1 MLIML
6 TYDKP
11 LLSGQP
17 PLSGHLLVSEGG
29 HFNNRGL
36 PLFSWFS
43 DVLKNWKHLQPFAA
57 VKATTKVN

>member
-17 PLSGHLLVSEGG
+17 PLGGHLLVSEGD
-29 HFNNRGL
+29 HLHRGL
-36 PLFSWFS
+36 PLFFWFS
-43 DVLKNWKHLQPFAA
+43 DVLKNWKHLRPFAA

>member
-17 PLSGHLLVSEGG
+17 PLSGHLLASNGG
-29 HFNNRGL
+29 GL
-36 PLFSWFS
+36 PLFFWFS
-43 DVLKNWKHLQPFAA
+43 DVLKNWKHLRPFAA
-57 VKATTKVN
+57 GKATTKVN

>member
-43 DVLKNWKHLQPFAA
+43 DVLKNWKHLP
-57 VKATTKVN
+57 